1 MAQDSSRPD
10 FWDSRYA
17 AGVTPWDARGAPPML
32 EAWIAAHPDRLQG
45 ARVLVPGCGS
55 GYEVR
60 CFARAG
66 CEVLAIDFSDA
77 ALQAAQRELGDLAHL
92 ARKGDFFGFEG
103 DDVPFDFIYE
113 RALLCALPRRV
124 WTDWGRRVA
133 ALLPAGALLAGFFY
147 FDDNAK
153 GPPFGTDAGAL
164 RALLD
169 PGFVRIEDRIV
180 PAEQCLPMFAGK
192 ERWQLWR
199 RRSST
204 PGEAPP
210 GSPRASEQAD
220 GSH

>member
-10 FWDSRYA
+10 FWDTRYA

-32 EAWIAAHPDRLQG
+32 EAWIAAQSDRLRG

-66 CEVLAIDFSDA
+66 CAVLAIDFSDA
-77 ALQAAQRELGDLAHL
+77 ALQAAQRELGELAHL

-103 DDVPFDFIYE
+103 DDAPFDLVYE

-124 WTDWGRRVA
+124 WSDWGRRMA
-133 ALLPAGALLAGFFY
+133 ALIPPGALLAGFFY

-153 GPPFGTDAGAL
+153 GPPFGIDAGVL
-164 RALLD
+164 QALLD
-169 PGFVRIEDRIV
+169 PGFVRVEDRLV

-192 ERWQLWR
+192 ERWQVWR
-199 RRSST
+199 RSGSQ
-204 PGEAPP
+204 PGDAPLDT
-210 GSPRASEQAD
+210 SLALEQAH
-220 GSH
+220 GAR